1 MRKRSCVTEVII
13 HVEIDIHA
21 CLWKSYK
28 IQTNWMNFGFS
39 DMYMPHLIEK
49 KMKILTTENQSLP
62 LLYKRMN
69 YFQKPTFKIISY
81 NVLIKCVGGT
91 MLGGD

>member
-1 MRKRSCVTEVII
+1 
-13 HVEIDIHA
+13 
-21 CLWKSYK
+21 
-28 IQTNWMNFGFS
+28 MNEFWFQWYVYAS
-39 DMYMPHLIEK
+39 FNRK

>member
-1 MRKRSCVTEVII
+1 
-13 HVEIDIHA
+13 
-21 CLWKSYK
+21 
-28 IQTNWMNFGFS
+28 
-39 DMYMPHLIEK
+39 
-49 KMKILTTENQSLP
+49 MKILTTENQSLP

>member
-1 MRKRSCVTEVII
+1 
-13 HVEIDIHA
+13 
-21 CLWKSYK
+21 
-28 IQTNWMNFGFS
+28 MNFGFN
-39 DMYMPHLIEK
+39 DICMPHFIEK
-49 KMKILTTENQSLP
+49 KIKILTRENQSLP
-62 LLYKRMN
+62 FLYKRMN